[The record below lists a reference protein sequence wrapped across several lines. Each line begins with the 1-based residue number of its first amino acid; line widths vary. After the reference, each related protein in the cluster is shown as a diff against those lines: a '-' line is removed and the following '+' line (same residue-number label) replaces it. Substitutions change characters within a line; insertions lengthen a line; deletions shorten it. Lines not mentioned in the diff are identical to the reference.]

1 MPEWLRDSFQHDV
14 DFPPSL
20 LAVRLAVG
28 LALGCV
34 VAGVY
39 RLTHGQGRPEGNGL
53 TATLVLL
60 TVLIGMVTL
69 VIGNSVARAFSL
81 VGALA
86 IVRFRTVVEDTRDTA
101 FVIFAV
107 AVGMAVG
114 AGFLTVAL
122 VGLPF
127 AASAAFLF
135 RPRGAAAA
143 GPREQLLTLRVGLGH
158 DPEALARETFA
169 KHLEG
174 WRLLATATARQG
186 AALDL
191 TYAVALRGAGAAV
204 GLVAELT
211 RLEGVQSVELR
222 QA

>member
-1 MPEWLRDSFQHDV
+1 MPEWLHDSFSRDV
-14 DFPPSL
+14 DIPL
-20 LAVRLAVG
+20 CRLAVRLAAAFV
-28 LALGCV
+28 LGCV

-39 RLTHGQGRPEGNGL
+39 RLTHGNGRGQSAGL

-60 TVLIGMVTL
+60 AVLIAMVTL

-101 FVIFAV
+101 FVICAV

-114 AGFLTVAL
+114 AGLVAVPL

-127 AASAAFLF
+127 VALAAFLF
-135 RPRGAAAA
+135 RPRAAPSAA
-143 GPREQLLTLRVGLGH
+143 GPVDFTLVVRLGVGDSPAVLGE
-158 DPEALARETFA
+158 PFAR
-169 KHLEG
+169 HLDG
-174 WRLLATATARQG
+174 ARLLASATARQG

-191 TYAVALRGAGAAV
+191 TYAVRPRGEAATLA
-204 GLVAELT
+204 LVAELNA
-211 RLEGVQSVELR
+211 LNGVQSVELR
-222 QA
+222 GV